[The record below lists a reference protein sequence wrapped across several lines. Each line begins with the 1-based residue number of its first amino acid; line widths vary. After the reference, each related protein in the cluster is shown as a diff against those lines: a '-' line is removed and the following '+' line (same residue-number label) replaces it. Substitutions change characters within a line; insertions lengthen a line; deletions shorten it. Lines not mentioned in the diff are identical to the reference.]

1 MMLLFNNYVKEM
13 WRQHAKYTGIAAVI
27 FLIIGILIPSEK
39 TIWMMIGAY
48 KLTPDNIALT
58 QDNLVNFAEHIT
70 NTMKQK

>member
-1 MMLLFNNYVKEM
+1 M